1 MNNYF
6 TEIEKKIKER
16 IKVERLEI
24 IDNSFKHKNHKTF
37 LPDKLH
43 IHLKIKSYY
52 LNSISRVDAQKMIMK
67 ILKDD
72 FKTKIHALEISIEQ

>member
-37 LPDKLH
+37 LPGKLH